1 MKINQMLY
9 DDKVLLTPSDY
20 APKDS
25 YTDFYCD
32 NTYCSGACEF
42 DWENS
47 INSPKDDKQ
56 YPSHP
61 LFIKRDKIHKLRKN
75 YKVNLPEIKN
85 SISNDNEYIKN
96 KEIKDMLIEAF
107 TFSRLRD
114 YDEPLKYYDYALFSD
129 RAVGSMRY
137 SNSSFLKDYLILWVL
152 ELFGKDELISIKEVT
167 QRDSEYSTIGIIY
180 KDFVFMF
187 SLDHRKIKFFRF
199 FYHTEEGLKKNL
211 GKELNFYWLMGYYF
225 NLSYFDKVT
234 LIDKTI
240 ETNRFFE
247 DNTKIGVFDRVMW
260 EHSVF
265 YDLYDPKETPK
276 TMPSLFSKLLGNI
289 ETEEEKAHRKERK
302 PLEPKKDFKKVS
314 KKDSSSAEP
323 PQKKEDISPDS
334 GGGKSIKARRDLF
347 SFKKKG
353 NAYLFGIYYNGI
365 IAGFRCSVYIYEY
378 NNYRRSEDI
387 YIFYEKVLR
396 KNIEYG
402 NFPKGESI
410 DDINGTIDKI
420 LSEAG
425 EGEDGVKNT
434 RLIIP
439 DDSIIRTNP
448 PKYKKDPRVITP
460 DGIDRENMYKISL
473 YDSKEFGYDGFDGPP
488 LLDFLN
494 EFYPLS
500 EWQVTEIKYNHFKA
514 TITSDNIAKWATE
527 FGKIHFGYC
536 IPHSKN
542 SITYYYRKGIFGGI
556 LKTSFFK
563 PGLEEAKT
571 PSGDNWSLKMFN
583 LKYKTDPQMVAYYGI
598 GGGYKT
604 DKNNKIEISTY
615 GKKISW
621 YDHLEPYGNLTRSID
636 W

>member
-9 DDKVLLTPSDY
+9 DDKVLLKPSDY
-20 APKDS
+20 APKNS

-61 LFIKRDKIHKLRKN
+61 LFIRRDKIHKLRKN

-107 TFSRLRD
+107 IFSELYG
-114 YDEPLKYYDYALFSD
+114 YDKPLKYYDYALFSD
-129 RAVGSMRY
+129 EAVKSISY
-137 SNSSFLKDYLILWVL
+137 LNTPFLKDYFILWVS
-152 ELFGKDELISIKEVT
+152 ELFGKDELISIKEV
-167 QRDSEYSTIGIIY
+167 RGDDPEYSTIGIIY
-180 KDFVFMF
+180 KDFVFILAF
-187 SLDHRKIKFFRF
+187 SRGKVGCFRF
-199 FYHTEEGLKKNL
+199 YYHTEEGLKKSL

-225 NLSYFDKVT
+225 NLSYQDKKFS
-234 LIDKTI
+234 IKSDKA
-240 ETNRFFE
+240 FE
-247 DNTKIGVFDRVMW
+247 SNTKIGIFDRVMW

-265 YDLYDPKETPK
+265 YDLYDPKETPR

-334 GGGKSIKARRDLF
+334 GEGESIKAIRDLP
-347 SFKKKG
+347 SFKKWGK
-353 NAYLFGIYYNGI
+353 AYLFGIYYNGI
-365 IAGFRCSVYIYEY
+365 IAGFRCGAYIYV
-378 NNYRRSEDI
+378 NDVYRRSENI

-410 DDINGTIDKI
+410 DDINSTIDKI

-439 DDSIIRTNP
+439 DDSITRTAP

-460 DGIDRENMYKISL
+460 DDIDRGNMYKISL
-473 YDSKEFGYDGFDGPP
+473 YDPKEFGYDGFDGPP

-500 EWQVTEIKYNHFKA
+500 EWQVTEIKYNHFKV

-542 SITYYYRKGIFGGI
+542 SITYYYRKDIFAGI

-598 GGGYKT
+598 GGDFKT

-621 YDHLEPYGNLTRSID
+621 NDHLEPYGNLTRSID

>member
-9 DDKVLLTPSDY
+9 DDKVLLKPSDY
-20 APKDS
+20 TPKDS

-47 INSPKDDKQ
+47 INSPKIDKK

-75 YKVNLPEIKN
+75 HKVNLPEIKN

-107 TFSRLRD
+107 IFSRLHF

-137 SNSSFLKDYLILWVL
+137 SNSSFLKDYFILWVL

-265 YDLYDPKETPK
+265 YDLYDPKETPR

-314 KKDSSSAEP
+314 KKKDSSSAEP
-323 PQKKEDISPDS
+323 PQKKRRYF
-334 GGGKSIKARRDLF
+334 AR
-347 SFKKKG
+347 
-353 NAYLFGIYYNGI
+353 
-365 IAGFRCSVYIYEY
+365 
-378 NNYRRSEDI
+378 
-387 YIFYEKVLR
+387 
-396 KNIEYG
+396 
-402 NFPKGESI
+402 
-410 DDINGTIDKI
+410 
-420 LSEAG
+420 
-425 EGEDGVKNT
+425 
-434 RLIIP
+434 
-439 DDSIIRTNP
+439 
-448 PKYKKDPRVITP
+448 
-460 DGIDRENMYKISL
+460 
-473 YDSKEFGYDGFDGPP
+473 
-488 LLDFLN
+488 
-494 EFYPLS
+494 
-500 EWQVTEIKYNHFKA
+500 
-514 TITSDNIAKWATE
+514 
-527 FGKIHFGYC
+527 
-536 IPHSKN
+536 
-542 SITYYYRKGIFGGI
+542 
-556 LKTSFFK
+556 
-563 PGLEEAKT
+563 
-571 PSGDNWSLKMFN
+571 
-583 LKYKTDPQMVAYYGI
+583 
-598 GGGYKT
+598 
-604 DKNNKIEISTY
+604 
-615 GKKISW
+615 
-621 YDHLEPYGNLTRSID
+621 
-636 W
+636 

>member
-9 DDKVLLTPSDY
+9 DDKVLLKPSDY

-61 LFIKRDKIHKLRKN
+61 LFIRRDKIHKLRKN

-107 TFSRLRD
+107 IFSELYG
-114 YDEPLKYYDYALFSD
+114 YDKPLKYYDYALFSD
-129 RAVGSMRY
+129 EAVKSISY
-137 SNSSFLKDYLILWVL
+137 LNTPFLKDYFILWVS
-152 ELFGKDELISIKEVT
+152 ELFGKDELISIKEV
-167 QRDSEYSTIGIIY
+167 REDDPEYSTIGIIY
-180 KDFVFMF
+180 KDFVFILAF
-187 SLDHRKIKFFRF
+187 SRGKVGCFRF
-199 FYHTEEGLKKNL
+199 YYHTEEGLKKSL

-225 NLSYFDKVT
+225 NLSYQDKKFS
-234 LIDKTI
+234 IKSDKA
-240 ETNRFFE
+240 FE
-247 DNTKIGVFDRVMW
+247 SNTKIGIFDRVMW

-289 ETEEEKAHRKERK
+289 ETEEEKAKRKERK

-334 GGGKSIKARRDLF
+334 WEGKSIKARYDLF
-347 SFKKKG
+347 SFKKEGK
-353 NAYLFGIYYNGI
+353 AYLFGIYYNGI
-365 IAGFRCSVYIYEY
+365 IAGFRCGAYIYV
-378 NNYRRSEDI
+378 NDVYRRSKEI
-387 YIFYEKVLR
+387 YVFYEKVLR

-439 DDSIIRTNP
+439 DDSITRTAP

-460 DGIDRENMYKISL
+460 DDIDRGNMYKISL
-473 YDSKEFGYDGFDGPP
+473 YDPKEFGYDGFDGPP

-500 EWQVTEIKYNHFKA
+500 EWQVTEIKYNHFKV

-542 SITYYYRKGIFGGI
+542 SITYYYRKDIFAGI

-598 GGGYKT
+598 GGDFKT

-621 YDHLEPYGNLTRSID
+621 NDHLEPYGNLTRSID